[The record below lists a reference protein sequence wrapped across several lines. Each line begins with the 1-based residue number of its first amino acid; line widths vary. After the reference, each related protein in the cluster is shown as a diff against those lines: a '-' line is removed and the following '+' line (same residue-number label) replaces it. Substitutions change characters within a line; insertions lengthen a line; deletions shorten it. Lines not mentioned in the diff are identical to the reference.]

1 MVLGYCEPSV
11 QVFKHP
17 VFDAAGI
24 DVSVLRED
32 LNHDFVSG
40 NKWWK
45 LRDNLVAATESGLP
59 LLTFGGA
66 YSNHIYAT
74 AAACHELNISC
85 IGIIR
90 GEDGQ
95 IESPTL
101 RFAREKGMRIIR
113 VSRENYRRKSEHE
126 FLETLRKK
134 IGEFYI
140 VPEGGSNQ
148 RAVAA
153 CSDWGRKIEAVYGH
167 AFDAIALPVG
177 TGGTMAGIISGLSPR
192 LTVHGFAVL
201 KEGNFLKD
209 QISGFIDNSTKESFD
224 NWVVHTNYHFGGYGK
239 PNEAVFSFIRDQH
252 PYLPL
257 DAVYTAKMMLGLIDL
272 AKNGLFESGHRLLAL
287 HTGGLQGNSG
297 FMGRGLFESLRDPS

>member
-1 MVLGYCEPSV
+1 MVLGYREPPV

-24 DVSVLRED
+24 HVSVLRED

-45 LRDNLVAATESGLP
+45 LRDNLVSAAESNLP

-101 RFAREKGMRIIR
+101 RFARERGMRIIR
-113 VSRENYRRKSEHE
+113 VSREEYKRKGEHD
-126 FLETLRKK
+126 FLENLQKK
-134 IGEFYI
+134 IGDFYV
-140 VPEGGSNQ
+140 VPEGGSNAK
-148 RAVAA
+148 AVAA
-153 CSDWGRKIEAVYGH
+153 CAEWGRKIESVYGN
-167 AFDAIALPVG
+167 AFDAIALPAG
-177 TGGTMAGIISGLSPR
+177 TGGTLAGIISGLSSR

-201 KEGNFLKD
+201 KEGDFLKD
-209 QISGFIDNSTKESFD
+209 QIRGLIDNSSKESFD

-239 PNEAVFSFIRDQH
+239 PNEAVFSFIRDQQ
-252 PYLPL
+252 PNLPL

-272 AKNGLFESGHRLLAL
+272 AKKGYFESGYRLLAL

-297 FMGRGLFESLRDPS
+297 FVGRGLFEDLRDPS